1 MVKRNNLK
9 KPFEAVITDILK
21 ESRQNNTRPTGDKV
35 FESGDTAIF
44 EGVNGDSV
52 IITGGDI
59 VYVGD
64 TVPPIPG
71 GITASGSMSVVTVT
85 WNGSLADPT
94 EVLPDDWSHIEVWAD
109 GKRMGEIYGSARN
122 SMSFESIAGTTH
134 SIITYAVDKA
144 GNRSEASEP
153 VSVTVESA
161 VGGLTPEL
169 QQQLDDNTQA
179 ISDAQTELD
188 NVALAASGAS
198 TKADQALNTAN
209 ALRGGNLIPSP
220 NIAKD
225 AVWGSSFN
233 IQSGTGFNGK
243 GAYNFTDSTSGQ
255 TFAAQY
261 PAGAISVEHGK
272 KYYVSAYIKS
282 TTALGQSP
290 LSRSIVRAY
299 KADNTY
305 TQVSIASAPQATA
318 NTWTRVAG
326 DYAPA
331 AGVVA
336 ITIGYEVF
344 GSNVGEILW
353 SNPVVSQYVD
363 VSLIENDGIPASKL
377 LVDDQLDAKLGNFL
391 HINVGNLTATGTT
404 NLNDVVA
411 QRIAAGTADF
421 QKVRVENLT
430 AGTGTMDSLT
440 VGKIAGSIIQA
451 GLKTDTGAY
460 RGVKFQE
467 SGITAWNG
475 STTPTFNLNASTGD
489 VTINGGTFT
498 SPTIQTSSVANQGLK
513 ITPDGLTLFDNAGKA
528 LVKMSASGNA
538 EIDGST
544 IATDSITADKISLV
558 GGDKNVLT
566 SGNGSTAQGWVEVHS
581 GKPIT
586 SSEYRTIGSTT
597 GFPAG
602 AKGYFILHT
611 LYDELGSAKFGITEG
626 NGLKFG
632 LNWRRTSSNTTDS
645 LQVHIEF
652 LGRTGV
658 RIEKRFITNLSGGST
673 NAWQRY
679 DHAPEIL
686 APIGTYQARIIYTR
700 GSGAFQITNTTVLTS
715 VETKLTPTGLT
726 SSINGVE
733 TVRLNGEDNMVVGR
747 FRTAPLGLPQV
758 MLSPT
763 SASYNGT
770 QLAVWFTPDGNT
782 PGGITAGLWME
793 NVPTASTAYPLSIRG
808 QGNAGVNIWGALTIR
823 PNVSGAPAL
832 LTTGGQNLL
841 ISPSGANTTV
851 SGNKLSLRATGDAD
865 LTSTGVSYIEGSYI
879 RLHTNS
885 TSEPLRFTNGTTG
898 ITWDYGFT
906 TSSGANVNIGANGTI
921 RKTGSSKRFK
931 VDITPFEPDESFLD
945 IETYKFRDKGA
956 VERAAHIDRSG
967 DLTDEERLLVYEAD
981 TWHLGTIAE
990 YAQDKSPL
998 QVSYDLDGN
1007 VINYA
1012 YDRDGVMLRPFVRKL
1027 VHDYK
1032 ELRAEVDQLKKLLH
1046 T

>member
-1 MVKRNNLK
+1 MVKRTNLK
-9 KPFEAVITDILK
+9 KPFEAVITDMLK

-35 FESGDTAIF
+35 FEPGDTAIF

-52 IITGGDI
+52 VITGGDI
-59 VYVGD
+59 VYIGD
-64 TVPPIPG
+64 TVPPAPG

-94 EVLPDDWSHIEVWAD
+94 EALPSDWSHIEVWAD

-122 SMSFESIAGTTH
+122 SMSFESTAGTTH

-209 ALRGGNLIPSP
+209 ALRGGNLVPSP

-243 GAYNFTDSTSGQ
+243 GAYNFTDSTTGQ

-261 PAGAISVEHGK
+261 PAGAISVEQGK
-272 KYYVSAYIKS
+272 KYYVSAHIKS

-290 LSRSIVRAY
+290 LSRSFVRAY

-326 DYAPA
+326 DYVPA

-353 SNPVVSQYVD
+353 SNPIVSQYTD
-363 VSLIENDGIPASKL
+363 VGLIEDDGIPASKL
-377 LVDDQLDAKLGNFL
+377 LVDDRLDAKLGNFL
-391 HINVGNLTATGTT
+391 HINVENLTATGTA
-404 NLNDVVA
+404 NLNNVVA

-421 QKVRVENLT
+421 QKVRIENLT
-430 AGTGTMDSLT
+430 AGTGTMDS
-440 VGKIAGSIIQA
+440 VVAGKIAGSLIQS
-451 GLKTDTGAY
+451 GLQTDSGAFS
-460 RGVKFQE
+460 GVKFQA

-475 STTPTFNLNASTGD
+475 TAVPTFNLNATTGD

-498 SPTIQTSSVANQGLK
+498 SSIIQTSSEANRGLK

-528 LVKMSASGNA
+528 LVKMSASGSA
-538 EIDGST
+538 EIDGSA

-566 SGNGSTAQGWVEVHS
+566 SGDGSTAQGWVDADIGS
-581 GKPIT
+581 AIT

-611 LYDELGSAKFGITEG
+611 LYNKLGSAKFGITEG
-626 NGLKFG
+626 NGLKIG
-632 LNWRRTSSNTTDS
+632 LNWRRTTSTADP
-645 LQVHIEF
+645 LQVQVEF
-652 LGRTGV
+652 LNRTGSS
-658 RIEKRFITNLSGGST
+658 IEKRFIVSLSGGST
-673 NAWQRY
+673 NVWQRY
-679 DHAPEIL
+679 DHPTEIL
-686 APIGTYQARIIYTR
+686 APAGTYQARIIYTR

-808 QGNAGVNIWGALTIR
+808 QGNAGVDIWGALTIK
-823 PNVSGAPAL
+823 PNGSSTSSL
-832 LTTGGQNLL
+832 ITTGGQDLL
-841 ISPSGANTTV
+841 IRPSGANTV
-851 SGNKLSLRATGDAD
+851 VAGNKVSLKASGDAD
-865 LTSTGVSYIEGSYI
+865 LTSAGVAYIEGSYV
-879 RLHTNS
+879 RLHSNS
-885 TSEPLRFTNGTTG
+885 SSDPMRITNGTSG
-898 ITWDYGFT
+898 STWDYSFT
-906 TSSGANVNIGANGTI
+906 TSSGANMALGTNGTI

-931 VDITPFEPDESFLD
+931 VDITPFEPDERYLD
-945 IETYKFRDKGA
+945 IETYTFRDKGA

-967 DLTDEERLLVYEAD
+967 DLTDEERLLVHEAD

-998 QVSYDLDGN
+998 QVTYDLDGN

-1012 YDRDGVMLRPFVRKL
+1012 YDRDGAMLRPFVRKL